1 MSCLNYWESKHMENI
16 PQLKEIISKLDL
28 TPHPEGGFFKET
40 YRSEGFIKRDSLSE
54 VYSGERNYSTC
65 IYFVI
70 TSESFSAWHKIHQ
83 EEFWHFYL
91 GSSITIHLISPE
103 GEYSTVVLGND
114 IVNGEV
120 PQYVV
125 KGEWWFAVT
134 VNKEK
139 NYALTGCTVAPGF
152 DFDDF
157 ILPSRKELIDIFPHL
172 SKEITQLTRL

>member
-1 MSCLNYWESKHMENI
+1 MKNTPTPPLN
-16 PQLKEIISKLDL
+16 EILTALDL
-28 TPHPEGGFFKET
+28 APHPEGGFYKET
-40 YRSEGFIKRDSLSE
+40 YRSEGFIKKDSLSA
-54 VYSGERNYSTC
+54 VYSEKRNYATS

-70 TSESFSAWHKIHQ
+70 TSASFSAFHKIHQ
-83 EEFWHFYL
+83 EEIWHFYL

-103 GEYSTVVLGND
+103 GEYSAVILGND
-114 IVNGEV
+114 ILNGEV

-134 VNKEK
+134 VNEVD

-157 ILPSRKELIDIFPHL
+157 ILPKRKELLEIFPHL
-172 SKEITQLTRL
+172 SKEITPLTRD

>member
-1 MSCLNYWESKHMENI
+1 MENTQT
-16 PQLKEIISKLDL
+16 PSLKEIVAKLDL
-28 TPHPEGGFFKET
+28 APHPEGGYYKET
-40 YRSEGFIKRDSLSE
+40 YRSEAFVQKDSLE
-54 VYSGERNYSTC
+54 AVYSGKRNYSTC

-83 EEFWHFYL
+83 EEIWHFYL

-103 GEYSTVVLGND
+103 GEYSAITLGND
-114 IVNGEV
+114 IAKGEV

-134 VNKEK
+134 VNKQ
-139 NYALTGCTVAPGF
+139 NSYALTGCTVAPGF

-157 ILPSRKELIDIFPHL
+157 ILPTRKELIHLFPHL
-172 SKEITQLTRL
+172 EKEITTLTRI